1 MQSKILSLLQD
12 PQTHSGLELI
22 ADGLKNETT
31 GRIYPIRDGIPVFLD
46 TISGLNLKYQA
57 MYDKL
62 ALGYDFAES
71 AYLFITRKPNYRL
84 EFIPELEIASGA
96 RVLEV
101 SVGTGGNM
109 KFLPEKID
117 FFGLDL
123 SWGMLK
129 KCAAKLKKNGR
140 ATNLFQGEAER
151 LPFRDATFDCVFHVG
166 GINFFND
173 KSLAI
178 REMIR
183 VARPGT
189 KIVIVDETEEAVR
202 ELYQRNPLT
211 RRYYEQ
217 GTENVACPI
226 DLIPEEMTEIKAR
239 EIVNGKVYCL
249 TFRKP

>member
-1 MQSKILSLLQD
+1 
-12 PQTHSGLELI
+12 
-22 ADGLKNETT
+22 
-31 GRIYPIRDGIPVFLD
+31 
-46 TISGLNLKYQA
+46 
-57 MYDKL
+57 
-62 ALGYDFAES
+62 
-71 AYLFITRKPNYRL
+71 
-84 EFIPELEIASGA
+84 
-96 RVLEV
+96 VLEV

>member
-1 MQSKILSLLQD
+1 
-12 PQTHSGLELI
+12 
-22 ADGLKNETT
+22 
-31 GRIYPIRDGIPVFLD
+31 
-46 TISGLNLKYQA
+46 
-57 MYDKL
+57 
-62 ALGYDFAES
+62 
-71 AYLFITRKPNYRL
+71 
-84 EFIPELEIASGA
+84 
-96 RVLEV
+96 
-101 SVGTGGNM
+101 
-109 KFLPEKID
+109 
-117 FFGLDL
+117 
-123 SWGMLK
+123 
-129 KCAAKLKKNGR
+129 
-140 ATNLFQGEAER
+140 
-151 LPFRDATFDCVFHVG
+151 VG